1 MQTTDASCGT
11 DLADFAQGWVES
23 QELLEKIANVI

>member
-23 QELLEKIANVI
+23 QELEKIANVI